1 MQDVFNGCVEEGVIL
16 MQELVGIAWCAISP
30 LALSREKVY
39 CTMTKC
45 QHQNKDGWIVQKS
58 LATHHNT
65 DPSTIAL
72 CRYETLTS
80 YCTERFFTGS
90 NFYTAKNIDKRIS
103 DIDQRLTKEIVDLS
117 KEFPKMFASAVTPL
131 FDVFWFSGRMMS
143 LFGLRGMMPF
153 YLYILATFVVSK
165 FLMPDYVNATQP
177 CAAISILLDEWRQ

>member
-1 MQDVFNGCVEEGVIL
+1 M
-16 MQELVGIAWCAISP
+16 P
-30 LALSREKVY
+30 
-39 CTMTKC
+39 
-45 QHQNKDGWIVQKS
+45 DGWIVQKS

-65 DPSTIAL
+65 DQSTITL

-131 FDVFWFSGRMMS
+131 FDVFWFSVRLS
-143 LFGLRGMMPF
+143 RPHSF
-153 YLYILATFVVSK
+153 AVSG
-165 FLMPDYVNATQP
+165 
-177 CAAISILLDEWRQ
+177 